1 MASSPNSK
9 AKDTSQYIQTP
20 IKNWYL
26 DTWVPPSVPISSNDQ
41 IFIIPQQYDQRPDLL
56 SQAQYGTPALWW
68 VFAVRNPDL
77 IIDPIQ
83 DFTAGLQ
90 IYIPTNILK
99 Q

>member
-1 MASSPNSK
+1 MAQNS
-9 AKDTSQYIQTP
+9 KDTSQYILTP
-20 IKNWYL
+20 ISNWYL
-26 DTWVPPSVPISSNDQ
+26 DLWVPQSVPFNDYDTV
-41 IFIIPQQYDQRPDLL
+41 ITIPASFDQRPDLL

-83 DFTAGLQ
+83 DFVSGLT
-90 IYIPTNILK
+90 IYIPQNILK